1 MLKSMTGFGRNAVET
16 EFGKLSWEL
25 RSVNHRYLE
34 MTLRI
39 PEDLR
44 TLEPRVRA
52 QITKKLGR
60 GKVEATLKYRASQ
73 SSVANFVLDGD
84 ALTSLAGAIKQVHE
98 AIPQSA
104 GVDPLQVIQWPGVM
118 SSNANQQDE
127 TTRKAMECLDVA
139 LDDLVATRERE
150 GEKTADM
157 LRTRCEKIGSHI
169 DLLRQHRPA
178 VVERQREKLV
188 AKLSELNIDHNE
200 HRLEQELVFVA
211 QRLDIDEELDRL
223 AAHVSEFEKAIQRSG
238 PIGRRLD
245 FLMQEFNRE
254 ANTIGSKAAD
264 LDTTGASVDIKVLI
278 EQMREQVQN
287 IE

>member
-1 MLKSMTGFGRNAVET
+1 MLKSMTGFGRNEVET
-16 EFGKLSWEL
+16 EFGDLLWEL

-34 MTLRI
+34 INVRI
-39 PEDLR
+39 PEELR
-44 TLEPRVRA
+44 ALEPHVRA
-52 QITKKLGR
+52 QVGKKLSR
-60 GKVEATLKYRASQ
+60 GKVEATLKLRANRD
-73 SSVANFVLDGD
+73 SVSGLVLDTD
-84 ALTSLAGAIKQVHE
+84 ALSTLAKAIEQVHT
-98 AIPQSA
+98 AIPQST

-118 SSNANQQDE
+118 SSNNKQQDE
-127 TTRKAMECLDVA
+127 MTRQAMTCLEA
-139 LDDLVATRERE
+139 AIDDLVATRERE
-150 GEKTADM
+150 GEKTAEM
-157 LRTRCEKIGSHI
+157 LRTRCEKIDSHI
-169 DLLRQHRPA
+169 NELRQHRPA
-178 VVERQREKLV
+178 VVARQREKLV
-188 AKLSELNIDHNE
+188 AKLSELDIDHNE

-223 AAHVSEFEKAIQRSG
+223 KAHVSEFNKAVSRSG

>member
-1 MLKSMTGFGRNAVET
+1 MLKSMTGFGRNEVQA
-16 EFGKLSWEL
+16 EFGNLLWEL

-34 MTLRI
+34 INLRV
-39 PEDLR
+39 PEELR
-44 TLEPRVRA
+44 ALEPLVRT
-52 QITKKLGR
+52 QIGKKLSR
-60 GKVEATLKYRASQ
+60 GKVEATLKLRSSQ
-73 SSVANFVLDGD
+73 HSMAQLKLDD
-84 ALTSLAGAIKQVHE
+84 KALSALAEAIGQVQV
-98 AIPQSA
+98 AIPQST
-104 GVDPLQVIQWPGVM
+104 GVDPLQVIQWPGVL
-118 SSNANQQDE
+118 SANTNQQDE
-127 TTRKAMECLDVA
+127 MTQQAMAGLEAA

-157 LRTRCEKIGSHI
+157 LRTRCEQIGSHI
-169 DLLRQHRPA
+169 DVLRQHRPA
-178 VVERQREKLV
+178 VVERQREKLK

-223 AAHVSEFEKAIQRSG
+223 AAHVSEFNKAVSRNG

>member
-1 MLKSMTGFGRNAVET
+1 MLKSMTGFGRHAVES
-16 EFGKLSWEL
+16 EFGELLWEL
-25 RSVNHRYLE
+25 RSVNQRYLE
-34 MTLRI
+34 ITVRMPEELRA
-39 PEDLR
+39 
-44 TLEPRVRA
+44 LEPNVRA
-52 QITKKLGR
+52 HIGKKLSR
-60 GKVEATLKYRASQ
+60 GKVEAVLKFRANQ
-73 SSVANFVLDGD
+73 GSVSNLALDD
-84 ALTSLAGAIKQVHE
+84 AALASLAAAIEQVNN
-98 AIPQSA
+98 AIPQST
-104 GVDPLQVIQWPGVM
+104 GVDPLKVIQWPGVM
-118 SSNANQQDE
+118 ASNSQQQE
-127 TTRKAMECLDVA
+127 KLSKLAKECLDTA

-150 GEKTADM
+150 GEKTAQM
-157 LRTRCEKIGSHI
+157 LLSRCEKIGLHVNQ
-169 DLLRQHRPA
+169 LRQHRPA
-178 VVERQREKLV
+178 VVARQRDKLM
-188 AKLSELNIDHNE
+188 AKLNELDIDHNE

-223 AAHVSEFEKAIQRSG
+223 AAHVSEFEKAVARSG